1 MTAKSSRLPQLR
13 TMEIALWQQLVT
25 VAIVVI
31 VFITFVKEWIS
42 PDLTA
47 MAAFIMLPLIGVLA
61 PSEALS
67 IFSNGAPITV
77 AAMFVMSAVLE
88 RTGIIDVLAGR
99 FEKMAGGSAFRMTI
113 VLLILVAF
121 LSAFVNNTPVVVVF
135 LPIVMA
141 HCRKYNMK
149 ASRFLIPLS
158 YAAIVGGT
166 CTIIGTSTNLIAS
179 GIYAD
184 YLTDTG
190 SDKNPFSMF
199 EIAKLGIFFIAV
211 TITYLVLGGWKLIPS
226 RETLSTLFDGEAG
239 HEFLTQAYVG
249 GSSPLVG
256 KLFPETPLA
265 KQRNLRVIEI
275 VREGRP
281 VPVPLNELVFEA
293 GDQIMMKTRA
303 SGVMELNETTGI
315 DLLPES
321 ELGLGHL
328 KTESAVLMEGI
339 VGPGSEM
346 VGHSLR
352 ELNFRQRFGVVILAV
367 HRRGV
372 NLQKR
377 FEDVKLA
384 FGDTLLIEGPEDRMN
399 ELFARKDFVNLTKPT
414 EQPIRRS
421 KAPIAI
427 FALLMFMIG
436 GALIPKFI
444 PILALAGVVLTLV
457 TKCIDPE
464 EAYKAVEWKVIF
476 MIYGMLGLG
485 MGLQETGLA
494 KIAGETA
501 AAWFQGFGPYVVLAV
516 VYLLAAVLTEMISN
530 NAVAALLT
538 PIAIGIGVELGV
550 DPRAFVV
557 AVMFASSASFV
568 TPIGYQTNTYVY
580 GAGGYKFTDFTR
592 VGLPL
597 AIALWIMASFL
608 IPILWPFK

>member
-1 MTAKSSRLPQLR
+1 METAAL
-13 TMEIALWQQLVT
+13 EIALWQQLFT
-25 VAIVVI
+25 IGIVVL
-31 VFITFVKEWIS
+31 VFVVFVKEWVS
-42 PDLTA
+42 PDLAA
-47 MAAFIMLPLIGVLA
+47 MGAFISLVLIGVLA
-61 PSEALS
+61 PQKALG
-67 IFSNGAPITV
+67 IFGSSAPVTV
-77 AAMFVMSAVLE
+77 AAMFIMSAVLE
-88 RTGIIDVLAGR
+88 RTGLIDILAGK
-99 FEKMAGGSAFRMTI
+99 FENMAGASPARVMI

-121 LSAFVNNTPVVVVF
+121 LSAFVNNTPVVVIF
-135 LPIVMA
+135 LPIVLR
-141 HCRKYNMK
+141 HCRKFDLT

-179 GIYAD
+179 GIAAD
-184 YLTDTG
+184 AGLE
-190 SDKNPFSMF
+190 PFGMF
-199 EIAKLGIFFIAV
+199 EVSKLGIIFVAVVIAF
-211 TITYLVLGGWKLIPS
+211 LVFGGWKLIPD
-226 RETLSTLFDGEAG
+226 RVTLSTLFDSEAG
-239 HEFLTQAYVG
+239 HEFLTQAYVS

-256 KLFPETPLA
+256 KKFPDTPLA

-281 VPVPLNELVFEA
+281 VPVPLNELVFES

-315 DLLPES
+315 DLLPEG

-328 KTESAVLMEGI
+328 RTESAVLMEGI

-384 FGDTLLIEGPEDRMN
+384 FGDTLLIEGPQDRMS
-399 ELFARKDFVNLTKPT
+399 EMFGRKDFVNLSKSK
-414 EQPIRRS
+414 EQPIRRK

-427 FALLMFMIG
+427 GALLLFMVG
-436 GALIPKFI
+436 GALRPDMIPV
-444 PILALAGVVLTLV
+444 LAIAAVLITLI

-464 EAYKAVEWKVIF
+464 EAYRAVEWKVIF
-476 MIYGMLGLG
+476 MIFGMLGLG
-485 MGLQETGLA
+485 MGLQETGVA
-494 KIAGETA
+494 EVAAETIAN
-501 AAWFQGFGPYVVLAV
+501 WFQDLGPYAVLAAL
-516 VYLLAAVLTEMISN
+516 YLLAAVLTEMISN

-538 PIAIGIGVELGV
+538 PIAIGIAVKIDV
-550 DPRAFVV
+550 DPRPFVV

-580 GAGGYKFTDFTR
+580 GAGGYKFTDFCR
-592 VGLPL
+592 IGLPL
-597 AIALWIMASFL
+597 SITLWIIASYL
-608 IPILWPFK
+608 IPKIWPFY